1 MEKVKTLYNTKLNDV
16 RILIP
21 IILHVT
27 KKDIIA
33 ALPKFLKLNP
43 QLMKDV
49 FTRLLGVKIDGQKS
63 NLQPSKKNYI

>member
-1 MEKVKTLYNTKLNDV
+1 MPSSELIERVKNLYNTKLNDV

-21 IILHVT
+21 VILYLP

-43 QLMKDV
+43 QLVKDL
-49 FTRLLGVKIDGQKS
+49 FTRLLTG
-63 NLQPSKKNYI
+63 NPQPSNKI